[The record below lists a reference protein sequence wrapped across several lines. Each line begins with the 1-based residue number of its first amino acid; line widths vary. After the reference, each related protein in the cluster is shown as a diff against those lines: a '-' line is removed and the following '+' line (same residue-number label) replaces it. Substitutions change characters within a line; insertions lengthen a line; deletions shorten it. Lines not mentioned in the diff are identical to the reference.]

1 MRTMDK
7 TAKHSVKG
15 QNNSD
20 PSWSPARSA
29 IQAFFDNSNDEYHRL
44 SFPSRKDEA
53 WRSFEIDENKYSF
66 LIDKRAFTKKLHQ
79 RGHPL
84 ARKANFS
91 GYGQYLR
98 NTYNYQLAQY
108 LLEQGV
114 IFCDLSSAIVDHP
127 DLVNELIGKLIPF
140 TKGKFAGLI
149 NGSAENGAF
158 LYIPPN
164 VKIELPLNIELQ
176 SPSGGRSEFYHHI
189 IWCDKGSR
197 ASIVLDRGNHV
208 NQEITGSF
216 LGEVMEIIVDNNS
229 QMDILTTQSLDTDV
243 DFISYQKVRILEQGY
258 LNFASL
264 SSGSHQTKAFMEF
277 ELVGEGA
284 EAKISGLILS
294 EDTQHIDIETRQL
307 HANRSTTSDLNF
319 KSVAWDKGSVVWR
332 GMVRVEADAAKSD
345 GYQKS
350 ESLVLSSQAR
360 INTIPGLEILNNDV
374 KCSHGAVVRRLS
386 KEELFYLQ
394 ARGLDQK
401 QSETLLINGFLNQI
415 IDLLRKPMLVQH
427 TEKFI
432 KGKIVEK
439 E

>member
-1 MRTMDK
+1 
-7 TAKHSVKG
+7 
-15 QNNSD
+15 
-20 PSWSPARSA
+20 
-29 IQAFFDNSNDEYHRL
+29 
-44 SFPSRKDEA
+44 
-53 WRSFEIDENKYSF
+53 
-66 LIDKRAFTKKLHQ
+66 
-79 RGHPL
+79 
-84 ARKANFS
+84 
-91 GYGQYLR
+91 
-98 NTYNYQLAQY
+98 
-108 LLEQGV
+108 
-114 IFCDLSSAIVDHP
+114 
-127 DLVNELIGKLIPF
+127 
-140 TKGKFAGLI
+140 
-149 NGSAENGAF
+149 
-158 LYIPPN
+158 
-164 VKIELPLNIELQ
+164 
-176 SPSGGRSEFYHHI
+176 
-189 IWCDKGSR
+189 
-197 ASIVLDRGNHV
+197 V